1 MKNKKKRIDITMDK
15 DIWTSET
22 VIFIVN
28 NTSKPCSMLNRCAQ
42 TRGFNGTRLFHLFS
56 FIRVHFYIC
65 VFYHV
70 HVRTFKLLVVVIIV
84 LYAIS
89 ITCIG

>member
-28 NTSKPCSMLNRCAQ
+28 NTSKPCSMLNRCA
-42 TRGFNGTRLFHLFS
+42 
-56 FIRVHFYIC
+56 
-65 VFYHV
+65 
-70 HVRTFKLLVVVIIV
+70 
-84 LYAIS
+84 
-89 ITCIG
+89 